1 MMMAWETFIEG
12 FSKKAVTKI
21 RKSGETPNSWRLYDF
36 LYICS
41 VYTNLSNNYAMA
53 KFEITVRKNGEF
65 QFNLKASNGEVILTS
80 EGYTT
85 KAACLNGAESVKKN
99 AVEEKRFEKL
109 VAKNGKPYF
118 NLKATNGQ
126 IIGQSQ
132 MYASERNRN
141 NGIASVMKNAP
152 AAEIVEMI

>member
-1 MMMAWETFIEG
+1 
-12 FSKKAVTKI
+12 
-21 RKSGETPNSWRLYDF
+21 
-36 LYICS
+36 
-41 VYTNLSNNYAMA
+41 MA
-53 KFEITVRKNGEF
+53 KFVITVRKNGEF

-85 KAACLNGAESVKKN
+85 KSACLNGVESVKKN

-118 NLKATNGQ
+118 TLKATNGQ

-152 AAEIVEMI
+152 VAEIVEL

>member
-1 MMMAWETFIEG
+1 
-12 FSKKAVTKI
+12 
-21 RKSGETPNSWRLYDF
+21 
-36 LYICS
+36 
-41 VYTNLSNNYAMA
+41 MA

-85 KAACLNGAESVKKN
+85 KAACLNGVESVKKN

-118 NLKATNGQ
+118 SLKATNGQ
-126 IIGQSQ
+126 VIGMSQ

-152 AAEIVEMI
+152 IAEIVEL

>member
-1 MMMAWETFIEG
+1 
-12 FSKKAVTKI
+12 
-21 RKSGETPNSWRLYDF
+21 
-36 LYICS
+36 
-41 VYTNLSNNYAMA
+41 MA
-53 KFEITVRKNGEF
+53 KFEITTRKNGEF

-85 KAACLNGAESVKKN
+85 KAACLNGVDSVKKN
-99 AVEEKRFEKL
+99 AVEEKRYEKL

-118 NLKATNGQ
+118 TLKATNGQ

-152 AAEIVEMI
+152 VAEIVEL

>member
-1 MMMAWETFIEG
+1 
-12 FSKKAVTKI
+12 
-21 RKSGETPNSWRLYDF
+21 
-36 LYICS
+36 
-41 VYTNLSNNYAMA
+41 MA
-53 KFEITVRKNGEF
+53 KFEITTRKNGEF

-85 KAACLNGAESVKKN
+85 KAACINGAESVKKN

-118 NLKATNGQ
+118 TLKATNGQ
-126 IIGQSQ
+126 VIGQSQ
-132 MYASERNRN
+132 MYASERNRD

-152 AAEIVEMI
+152 VAEIVEL